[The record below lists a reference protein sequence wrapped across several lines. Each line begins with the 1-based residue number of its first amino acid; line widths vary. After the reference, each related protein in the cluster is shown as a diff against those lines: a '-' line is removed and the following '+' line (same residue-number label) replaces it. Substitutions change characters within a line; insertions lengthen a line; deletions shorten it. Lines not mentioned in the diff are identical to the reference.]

1 MKYEDYDKMMGFQEK
16 KQIKKIKRN
25 GAFEFINSCRDKE
38 IDRFWTRGLY
48 FWGFIAASFGAYM
61 AVFNAALA
69 NDCKGGKV
77 PISLE
82 AILSM
87 SFTAKAALFVL
98 SFICFVFCLSWLYVH
113 KGSKFWQQNWEA
125 HLCCIEK
132 DYRGKIYKT
141 WLDTKNGND
150 FSKCPFKIKAY
161 DFSVSKISLL
171 CSMLLSF
178 CSFGLVLFHFVILII
193 SFFAGKINFVDSNCI
208 KIIVIMIIVLLS
220 IVFLIRYFRRI
231 KGNVDS
237 KKYPCYEPG
246 YYYFKKEDEIIG
258 VKE

>member
-1 MKYEDYDKMMGFQEK
+1 MKSEDYEKMMGFQNE
-16 KQIKKIKRN
+16 KKIKRKE
-25 GAFEFINSCRDKE
+25 AFEFINSCRDKE

-61 AVFNAALA
+61 AVFDAALA

-77 PISLE
+77 PISLQ

-87 SFTAKAALFVL
+87 SFTAKVALFVL

-132 DYRGKIYKT
+132 DCRGKIYKT
-141 WLDTKNGND
+141 CLDTNNGND
-150 FSKCPFKIKAY
+150 FSKFPFTTKAY

-178 CSFGLVLFHFVILII
+178 CSFGQVLFHWFIFFPEFILNIKNNFCIKSALLWILI
-193 SFFAGKINFVDSNCI
+193 AL
-208 KIIVIMIIVLLS
+208 VLL
-220 IVFLIRYFRRI
+220 FLIFYLLKI

-237 KKYPCYEPG
+237 KKSFCYAPG
-246 YYYFKKEDEIIG
+246 YYYFKKEDEAIG
-258 VKE
+258 VRK

>member
-1 MKYEDYDKMMGFQEK
+1 MKYGDYDKMMGFQEEM
-16 KQIKKIKRN
+16 KIKRKE
-25 GAFEFINSCRDKE
+25 AFKFINSCRDKE

-61 AVFNAALA
+61 AVFNAALE
-69 NDCKGGKV
+69 NDCKGEKV

-87 SFTAKAALFVL
+87 DFTAKVALFVL

-113 KGSKFWQQNWEA
+113 KGSKFWQENWEA

-141 WLDTKNGND
+141 WLDTNNDND
-150 FSKCPFKIKAY
+150 FSKCPIKTKAY

-178 CSFGLVLFHFVILII
+178 CSFGLVLFHCFIFVK
-193 SFFAGKINFVDSNCI
+193 SFFAEKINFVDSNCI
-208 KIIVIMIIVLLS
+208 KIIVPVIIVLLS
-220 IVFLIRYFRRI
+220 IAFMIGYFRRI
-231 KGNVDS
+231 NGNVDS
-237 KKYPCYEPG
+237 KKSSCYEPG
-246 YYYFKKEDEIIG
+246 YYYFKKDGETIG
-258 VKE
+258 VKK